1 LRPICGAKP
10 EGRVSRGL
18 PAGTLLRGR
27 KAEHVHREFSLGSH
41 LSHFVAEA
49 ITARLSRVPDGV
61 STEACNTAE
70 VTKLFHRIRNPDLEK
85 VLG

>member
-1 LRPICGAKP
+1 
-10 EGRVSRGL
+10 
-18 PAGTLLRGR
+18 
-27 KAEHVHREFSLGSH
+27 
-41 LSHFVAEA
+41 
-49 ITARLSRVPDGV
+49 VPDGV